1 LGGERTRSRH
11 SLLFHSACCVFARR
25 LAATCHAVECVKR
38 GTGETGGTC
47 KRGEAG
53 VIGGSTFGI
62 RSSENLALRTL
73 NPRQSRSSSPSRPAF
88 CISAIERS
96 VFSRV
101 YDLHFHKNCLFST
114 DTMRAKILIVDDD
127 RDILLGLEN
136 RITWMGHEPVTADNG
151 KDALRL
157 IEQGEFD
164 LVLLDLELPFL
175 SGLEILQ
182 RVKGASPNELRTEG
196 DSGTTTT
203 YTTPLIIILT
213 AFGTIERAVHA
224 MQLGAFDFLTK
235 PFSADHLTVVVQKAL
250 ATVTLHR
257 QVDVLRKEVDDRY
270 DHLVGTNARMAAQ
283 LTTAKQAA
291 QSDVTVL
298 LLGET
303 GTGKEVVARAIHRWS
318 PRRSKPFVA
327 VNCAALPEHLLEN
340 ELFGHEKGSF
350 TGAVKRE
357 PGKIEMA
364 EGGTVFLDEI
374 GDMPLPLQSRLLR
387 VLQDQTFY
395 RVGGTQPVRTNV
407 RFIAATNKDIR
418 RAIQQGTFREDLYYR
433 LAVITVALPPLR
445 ERMDDVPALA
455 RHFVNR
461 AVRMGLHRSCSL
473 SDHSL
478 QALQQ
483 YQWPGN
489 IRELENVLT
498 RALILCPDD
507 TLEPACLHLAD
518 SPFPV
523 AAETET
529 GSPPRHYHESMEA
542 YSRKVI
548 EDALRRNGWNQTRA
562 SEELGLQRTY
572 LTKLLRQ
579 KDISGRPPK
588 DSSPSSEDDSP

>member
-1 LGGERTRSRH
+1 
-11 SLLFHSACCVFARR
+11 
-25 LAATCHAVECVKR
+25 
-38 GTGETGGTC
+38 
-47 KRGEAG
+47 
-53 VIGGSTFGI
+53 
-62 RSSENLALRTL
+62 
-73 NPRQSRSSSPSRPAF
+73 
-88 CISAIERS
+88 
-96 VFSRV
+96 
-101 YDLHFHKNCLFST
+101 
-114 DTMRAKILIVDDD
+114 MRAKILIVDDD

-136 RITWMGHEPVTADNG
+136 RVTWMGHEPVTADNG

-164 LVLLDLELPFL
+164 LVLLDLELPIL
-175 SGLEILQ
+175 SGLEILE
-182 RVKGASPNELRTEG
+182 RVRGTSHTDRRTEE
-196 DSGTTTT
+196 DTSATTT

-235 PFSADHLTVVVQKAL
+235 PFSADHLTVVVNKAL
-250 ATVTLHR
+250 STVALHR

-270 DHLVGTNARMAAQ
+270 DHLVGDNAKMAAQ
-283 LTTAKQAA
+283 LTIAKQAA
-291 QSDVTVL
+291 PSDVTVL

-327 VNCAALPEHLLEN
+327 VNCAALPEQLLEN

-357 PGKIEMA
+357 PGKIEVA

-433 LAVITVALPPLR
+433 LAVITVTLPPLR
-445 ERMDDVPALA
+445 ERIDDIPALA
-455 RHFVNR
+455 QHFLNR
-461 AVRMGLHRSCSL
+461 AVKMGIHRPCVL
-473 SDHSL
+473 SDHAL
-478 QALQQ
+478 QSLQQ

-498 RALILCPDD
+498 RALILCPEDS
-507 TLEPACLHLAD
+507 LEPTYLHLSD
-518 SPFPV
+518 SPFPSTTD
-523 AAETET
+523 AE
-529 GSPPRHYHESMEA
+529 SAPAPRHYHESMEA
-542 YSRKVI
+542 YSRKII
-548 EDALRRNGWNQTRA
+548 EEALRRNGWNQTRA

-572 LTKLLRQ
+572 FTKLLRQ
-579 KDISGRPPK
+579 KDIPGKAPK
-588 DSSPSSEDDSP
+588 DSPSSSEDDSL

>member
-1 LGGERTRSRH
+1 MH
-11 SLLFHSACCVFARR
+11 
-25 LAATCHAVECVKR
+25 
-38 GTGETGGTC
+38 
-47 KRGEAG
+47 
-53 VIGGSTFGI
+53 
-62 RSSENLALRTL
+62 
-73 NPRQSRSSSPSRPAF
+73 
-88 CISAIERS
+88 
-96 VFSRV
+96 
-101 YDLHFHKNCLFST
+101 
-114 DTMRAKILIVDDD
+114 AKILIVDDD

-157 IEQGEFD
+157 IEQGDFD
-164 LVLLDLELPFL
+164 LVLLDLELPVL
-175 SGLEILQ
+175 SGLEILE
-182 RVKGASPNELRTEG
+182 RVRGASHSERRAEEET
-196 DSGTTTT
+196 SAT
-203 YTTPLIIILT
+203 YTSPLIIILT
-213 AFGTIERAVHA
+213 AFGTVERAVQA

-235 PFSADHLTVVVQKAL
+235 PFSADHLTVVVNKAL
-250 ATVTLHR
+250 ATRALHR
-257 QVDVLRKEVDDRY
+257 QVDVLRQEVDDRF
-270 DHLVGTNARMAAQ
+270 DHLVGANVKMAAQ
-283 LTTAKQAA
+283 LTIAKQAA
-291 QSDVTVL
+291 PTDVTVL

-318 PRRSKPFVA
+318 TRRSKSFVA

-357 PGKIEMA
+357 PGKIEVA

-418 RAIQQGTFREDLYYR
+418 RANQQGTFREDLYYR
-433 LAVITVALPPLR
+433 LAVITVSLPPLR
-445 ERMDDVPALA
+445 ERMDDIPALA
-455 RHFVNR
+455 QHFIKR
-461 AVRMGLHRSCSL
+461 AVGMGIHRPCAL
-473 SDHSL
+473 SDRAL
-478 QALQQ
+478 RALQQ

-489 IRELENVLT
+489 IRELDNVLT
-498 RALILCPDD
+498 RALILCPED
-507 TLEPACLHLAD
+507 TLEPAYLHLAD
-518 SPFPV
+518 SPFPS
-523 AAETET
+523 ATGADT
-529 GSPPRHYHESMEA
+529 GSPPRHYHESMDA

-579 KDISGRPPK
+579 KEISGREPK
-588 DSSPSSEDDSP
+588 DSSSTSQEDSP

>member
-1 LGGERTRSRH
+1 MS
-11 SLLFHSACCVFARR
+11 
-25 LAATCHAVECVKR
+25 
-38 GTGETGGTC
+38 
-47 KRGEAG
+47 
-53 VIGGSTFGI
+53 
-62 RSSENLALRTL
+62 
-73 NPRQSRSSSPSRPAF
+73 
-88 CISAIERS
+88 
-96 VFSRV
+96 
-101 YDLHFHKNCLFST
+101 
-114 DTMRAKILIVDDD
+114 AKILIVDDD

-164 LVLLDLELPFL
+164 LALLDLELPAL
-175 SGLEILQ
+175 SGLEILE
-182 RVKGASPNELRTEG
+182 RVRGASHGERQTEK
-196 DSGTTTT
+196 DTSAA

-213 AFGTIERAVHA
+213 AFGTVERAVHA

-235 PFSADHLTVVVQKAL
+235 PFSADHLTVVVKKAL
-250 ATVTLHR
+250 ATVALHR
-257 QVDVLRKEVDDRY
+257 QVNVLRQEVDDRY
-270 DHLVGTNARMAAQ
+270 DHLVGANAKMTAQ
-283 LTTAKQAA
+283 LTIARQAA
-291 QSDVTVL
+291 QPDVTVL

-318 PRRSKPFVA
+318 PRRLKPFVA

-340 ELFGHEKGSF
+340 ELFGHEKGAY
-350 TGAVKRE
+350 TGADKRD
-357 PGKIEMA
+357 PGKIEVA

-433 LAVITVALPPLR
+433 LAVITVTLPPLR
-445 ERMDDVPALA
+445 ERLDDVPALA
-455 RHFVNR
+455 RHFLQR
-461 AVRMGLHRSCSL
+461 AVRIGTHRTCAL
-473 SDHSL
+473 SDRAVH
-478 QALQQ
+478 ALQQ

-498 RALILCPDD
+498 RAAILCPDD
-507 TLEPACLHLAD
+507 TIEPAYLHLAD
-518 SPFPV
+518 SRSPS
-523 AAETET
+523 ATEAEPD
-529 GSPPRHYHESMEA
+529 PPSRHYHEIMEA

-548 EDALRRNGWNQTRA
+548 EEALCRNGWNQTRT

-572 LTKLLRQ
+572 LTKLIRQ
-579 KDISGRPPK
+579 KNIQTRPPK
-588 DSSPSSEDDSP
+588 DSSSSSEDDSP